1 LLGRDGSGGE
11 RLCVIW
17 VGEVL
22 LGCEG
27 SGGFGWFGEFMGR
40 GRVGGGVG
48 IFFFI
53 GQQWEVVLEPAEGVV
68 VLKGLVDLA
77 ALQTCQGFAGLLR
90 RDSNVVFKLVDCFL
104 LAEKE
109 MD

>member
-1 LLGRDGSGGE
+1 
-11 RLCVIW
+11 
-17 VGEVL
+17 
-22 LGCEG
+22 
-27 SGGFGWFGEFMGR
+27 
-40 GRVGGGVG
+40 
-48 IFFFI
+48 
-53 GQQWEVVLEPAEGVV
+53 V